1 MLRLVTKPF
10 TLKTI
15 RDGWLDERSDPM
27 GGGPPTGGSGMS
39 ALERAYMSRRG
50 GGGANEG
57 FRPGPPGG
65 GGQGW
70 RGQRD
75 KPQHQQSGPMGFAQ
89 FAQMKGSGGGG
100 SHYQVK
106 CVCPV
111 LPKVC
116 IIFFLTFQKKRFLI

>member
-1 MLRLVTKPF
+1 
-10 TLKTI
+10 
-15 RDGWLDERSDPM
+15 M

-89 FAQMKGSGGGG
+89 FAQMKGSGGVG
-100 SHYQVK
+100 SHDQVK
-106 CVCPV
+106 CVGPV

-116 IIFFLTFQKKRFLI
+116 IIFLLTFVKKRFPIVLSFFIFSPEQVLVRMKT

>member
-1 MLRLVTKPF
+1 
-10 TLKTI
+10 
-15 RDGWLDERSDPM
+15 
-27 GGGPPTGGSGMS
+27 MS

-57 FRPGPPGG
+57 FRPPGPPGG

-89 FAQMKGSGGGG
+89 FAQMKGTGGGG
-100 SHYQVK
+100 SHDQVK
-106 CVCPV
+106 CVGPV

-116 IIFFLTFQKKRFLI
+116 IIFLLTFVKKRFPIVLSFFIFSPEQDLVRMKT

>member
-1 MLRLVTKPF
+1 
-10 TLKTI
+10 
-15 RDGWLDERSDPM
+15 M

-50 GGGANEG
+50 GGGAHEC
-57 FRPGPPGG
+57 FRPGPQGG

-70 RGQRD
+70 GGQRD

-100 SHYQVK
+100 SHDQVK

-111 LPKVC
+111 LLSQAC
-116 IIFFLTFQKKRFLI
+116 RLDIFLAT